1 MERFGIPAR
10 LQNKYVNSPLYETIA
25 GEFLL
30 ASETTGYAG
39 GGIP

>member
-1 MERFGIPAR
+1 MRKPFLYDIFI
-10 LQNKYVNSPLYETIA
+10 KYIKNPFCVRRTDFL
-25 GEFLL
+25 LL